1 MKHFKEDEFL
11 SDVSDICWEHFFQ
24 QTDDINKLVDDW
36 SILFALIIEKH
47 APLREMRLSEKYC
60 PWINKDLKSL
70 MQTRDRLKKAALKS
84 KSTVLMDSYRQARN
98 KVNSVNIKLKKQYF
112 STKISECRGNMKES
126 WKTINEVLN
135 KRSKSCNIDCIKDSG
150 NAIVNKKDISNAMN
164 SFFCTIGEKLASKID
179 ATPNPLLSG
188 GLTERGNNF
197 QFQFQTIGVQEIRD
211 AIAKTK
217 TSKSFGS
224 DSISCYFLK
233 LALPFIENSL
243 ACLFNTSLETS
254 QFPDSWKL
262 ARVTPIFKEGDK
274 AEKSNYR
281 PISVLPVIS
290 RLFEKL
296 VANQLYQH
304 IYDNGYFSSE
314 QSGFLRLHSTVTCLL
329 KNTDDWYNGLD
340 LGKLVALVFID
351 LKKAFDTV
359 DHGILCKKLEYYG
372 IQERQLAWFKSYL
385 ANRKQFSRV
394 NGIDSKVEEIN
405 VGVPQGSCL
414 GPLLFLIYIND
425 LPRSVPGSRVSM
437 YADDTSICH
446 QSFDIAQMN
455 EAINSDLAKVEKWLK
470 GNKLSLNVTKT
481 HAMLV
486 STKPKHKTL
495 KNQGESL
502 KLKFGMMSSM
512 LCKKQN
518 ILGCRWTTS
527 WIGRNTLKQ
536 FPQRSQGQLA
546 F

>member
-1 MKHFKEDEFL
+1 ML
-11 SDVSDICWEHFFQ
+11 GAFFQ

-36 SILFALIIEKH
+36 STLFALIIEKH
-47 APLREMRLSEKYC
+47 APLREMRVSEKYC
-60 PWINKDLKSL
+60 PWINKDLASL
-70 MQTRDRLKKAALKS
+70 MQTRDRLKKAALNS

-98 KVNSVNIKLKKQYF
+98 KVTSVNLKLKKQYF
-112 STKISECRGNMKES
+112 STKISERRGNMKES

-188 GLTERGNNF
+188 GFTERGNNI

-281 PISVLPVIS
+281 PISVLPIIS

-304 IYDNGYFSSE
+304 MHDNGYFSSE

-329 KNTDDWYNGLD
+329 KNTDNWYNGLD
-340 LGKLVALVFID
+340 LGKLVGLVFID

-359 DHGILCKKLEYYG
+359 DHGILCKKLEYYS
-372 IQERQLAWFKSYL
+372 IQERQLALFKSYL
-385 ANRKQFSRV
+385 ANRKQYSRV

-414 GPLLFLIYIND
+414 GLLLFLIYIND

-455 EAINSDLAKVEKWLK
+455 EVINSDLAQVEKWLK
-470 GNKLSLNVTKT
+470 GNKLCLL
-481 HAMLV
+481 M
-486 STKPKHKTL
+486 
-495 KNQGESL
+495 
-502 KLKFGMMSSM
+502 
-512 LCKKQN
+512 
-518 ILGCRWTTS
+518 
-527 WIGRNTLKQ
+527 
-536 FPQRSQGQLA
+536 
-546 F
+546 

>member
-1 MKHFKEDEFL
+1 
-11 SDVSDICWEHFFQ
+11 
-24 QTDDINKLVDDW
+24 
-36 SILFALIIEKH
+36 
-47 APLREMRLSEKYC
+47 
-60 PWINKDLKSL
+60 
-70 MQTRDRLKKAALKS
+70 
-84 KSTVLMDSYRQARN
+84 
-98 KVNSVNIKLKKQYF
+98 
-112 STKISECRGNMKES
+112 MKES

-188 GLTERGNNF
+188 DFTERSNNV
-197 QFQFQTIGVQEIRD
+197 QFQFRTIGVQEIRD

-274 AEKSNYR
+274 ADKSNYR

-304 IYDNGYFSSE
+304 MYDNGLFSSE

-340 LGKLVALVFID
+340 LGKLVGLVFID

-359 DHGILCKKLEYYG
+359 DHDILCKKLEYYG

-394 NGIDSKVEEIN
+394 NGIDSSVEEIN
-405 VGVPQGSCL
+405 VGAPQGSCL
-414 GPLLFLIYIND
+414 GPLLFLIYI
-425 LPRSVPGSRVSM
+425 
-437 YADDTSICH
+437 
-446 QSFDIAQMN
+446 
-455 EAINSDLAKVEKWLK
+455 ESD
-470 GNKLSLNVTKT
+470 
-481 HAMLV
+481 
-486 STKPKHKTL
+486 
-495 KNQGESL
+495 
-502 KLKFGMMSSM
+502 
-512 LCKKQN
+512 
-518 ILGCRWTTS
+518 
-527 WIGRNTLKQ
+527 
-536 FPQRSQGQLA
+536 
-546 F
+546 